1 MKEISDTDGAQN
13 LQLEEC
19 LSCLLENLAL
29 NLDYSQLINSKESQI
44 KLTTKKK
51 MYLEVLSGVLVKNYN
66 NYREKV
72 KRETI
77 NVKYINSNNINIIKI
92 CINFKIF

>member
-1 MKEISDTDGAQN
+1 MKEISDREGRENFKLD
-13 LQLEEC
+13 EC

-29 NLDYSQLINSKESQI
+29 NLEYSELINSEENQL
-44 KLTTKKK
+44 KLTMKKK

-72 KRETI
+72 KMETV
-77 NVKYINSNNINIIKI
+77 NVKYIKI
-92 CINFKIF
+92 DKIDILL

>member
-1 MKEISDTDGAQN
+1 MKEISDSDGGQN

-19 LSCLLENLAL
+19 LSCLLENLAF
-29 NLDYSQLINSKESQI
+29 NLDYSELINSKESQI

-72 KRETI
+72 KMETI
-77 NVKYINSNNINIIKI
+77 NVIYIKSNNINIIKI

>member
-1 MKEISDTDGAQN
+1 MKEISDSDGGHN

-29 NLDYSQLINSKESQI
+29 NLDYSQLINIKESQI
-44 KLTTKKK
+44 KSTTKKK

-72 KRETI
+72 KMETI
-77 NVKYINSNNINIIKI
+77 NVIYIKSNNINIIKI